1 MGLFD
6 WLFSTDKD
14 NGAKRKDRGIFEAD
28 EDADFE
34 CDQCGEYFED
44 CECDDCGDDD
54 CEDY

>member
-1 MGLFD
+1 MGLLD
-6 WLFSTDKD
+6 WLFCIENDT
-14 NGAKRKDRGIFEAD
+14 GVKRKDTGLFEDD